1 MAIVYVAGASRELAR
16 VQRAFDLV
24 GAATLLDLAHDWLKV
39 QAQEPIPDDQLARAQ
54 ARRYAAEDLAHV
66 VRADLVWLLAPNEPT
81 KGAWIEFG
89 YALARGEG
97 KRVVVSGPCEQSIF
111 CALADEEHADDVKA
125 FDAIVEWAT
134 QQRVGGDGEAK
145 AHRS

>member
-1 MAIVYVAGASRELAR
+1 MAIVYVAGASRELER

-24 GAATLLDLAHDWLKV
+24 EAATLLDLAHDWLKV
-39 QAQEPIPDDQLARAQ
+39 QAAEPVADDQLERAKARN
-54 ARRYAAEDLAHV
+54 YAMGDLV
-66 VRADLVWLLAPNEPT
+66 QVDRADLVWLLAPNEPT

-97 KRVVVSGPCEQSIF
+97 KRVVVSGSCEQSIF
-111 CALADEEHADDVKA
+111 CALADEEHADDVRA

-134 QQRVGGDGEAK
+134 QLRVGGDGAAT